1 VCSANG
7 RVLAAIDLDTD
18 RGNSRRVLQIK
29 QAVLGAC
36 RVRYLRCPVE
46 NLPSVAELQLLVPQ
60 AGANAR
66 GPQAATAPTHS
77 LHQAR
82 DTLASTVA
90 NRRAERT
97 ALWQDSS
104 LFQDSFFAPDTRSEG
119 SGQSEFGTLGPGSGP
134 RSRPSPL
141 DEGDDIGGV
150 VVDNPR
156 YSMR

>member
-1 VCSANG
+1 
-7 RVLAAIDLDTD
+7 
-18 RGNSRRVLQIK
+18 
-29 QAVLGAC
+29 
-36 RVRYLRCPVE
+36 
-46 NLPSVAELQLLVPQ
+46 
-60 AGANAR
+60 
-66 GPQAATAPTHS
+66 
-77 LHQAR
+77 
-82 DTLASTVA
+82 VA

-156 YSMR
+156 YSVR